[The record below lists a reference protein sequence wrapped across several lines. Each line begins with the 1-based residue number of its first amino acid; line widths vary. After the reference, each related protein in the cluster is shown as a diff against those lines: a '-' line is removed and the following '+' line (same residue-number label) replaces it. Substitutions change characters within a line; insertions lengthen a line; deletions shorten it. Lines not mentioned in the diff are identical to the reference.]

1 MPTTIETAMTA
12 TIKKKIL
19 LVDDHEIVRRG
30 IASLFDAQ
38 PEFEICGEA
47 DDVDT
52 AMAAIEQCK
61 PDLILL
67 DLSLK
72 TGDGLEVLRRLRT
85 EHPHVLTLVLSMY
98 DESIYAERALRAGA
112 KGYVRKVDVAQT
124 IMAAIRKVLS
134 GQVYLSENVASKML
148 TQLSAGRTAAP
159 SMPTERLSDRELQVL
174 RCIGRGLSNREIGD
188 ELFISAKTVESHR
201 EHIKDKLGLASS
213 GDLLRYA
220 IEFTRLG

>member
-1 MPTTIETAMTA
+1 MTETSRTA
-12 TIKKKIL
+12 TDKKRIL

-38 PEFEICGEA
+38 PEFEIVGEA

-52 AMAAIEQCK
+52 AIAAVEK
-61 PDLILL
+61 TRPDLVLL

-72 TGDGLEVLRRLRT
+72 TGDGLEVLRRLRI
-85 EHPHVLTLVLSMY
+85 EHPDVVTLVLSMY
-98 DESIYAERALRAGA
+98 DEAIYAERALRAGA

-124 IMAAIRKVLS
+124 IMAAIRKVLA
-134 GQVYLSENVASKML
+134 GQVYLSETVASKML
-148 TQLSAGRTAAP
+148 TQLSAGRQSTA

-220 IEFTRLG
+220 IEFSRLG

>member
-1 MPTTIETAMTA
+1 MPDTEPPKTA
-12 TIKKKIL
+12 TEKKRIL

-38 PEFEICGEA
+38 PEFEIVGEA
-47 DDVDT
+47 DDVDS
-52 AMAAIEQCK
+52 AVAAVEHNK
-61 PDLILL
+61 PDLVLL

-72 TGDGLEVLRRLRT
+72 TGDGLEVLRRLRI

-98 DESIYAERALRAGA
+98 DEAIYAERALRAGA

-124 IMAAIRKVLS
+124 IMAAIRKVLA
-134 GQVYLSENVASKML
+134 GQVYVSDTVASKML
-148 TQLSAGRTAAP
+148 TQLSAGRQSAA

-174 RCIGRGLSNREIGD
+174 RCIGRGLSNREICD

-220 IEFTRLG
+220 IEFSRLG